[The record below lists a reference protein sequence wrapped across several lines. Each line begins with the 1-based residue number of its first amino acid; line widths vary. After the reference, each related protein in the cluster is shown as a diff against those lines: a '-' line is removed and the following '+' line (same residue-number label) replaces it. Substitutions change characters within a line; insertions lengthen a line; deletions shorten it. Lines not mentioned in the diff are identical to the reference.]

1 MNYKTIIAVLFGI
14 FLAFSLNFR
23 STKKNE
29 LVLIWRNE
37 CFHIHHWI
45 TYGCL
50 ILAMYMFKFFD
61 IKFIHLLTCFL
72 LGMIST
78 DILFYNDAFII
89 KEDCQKSFQ
98 LFNNTEKRD
107 YIQDISWKIFGNKDI
122 QTA

>member
-1 MNYKTIIAVLFGI
+1 MNYKIIIAFLFGI

-45 TYGCL
+45 TYGSW

-61 IKFIHLLTCFL
+61 IKFIHLFTYFL

-98 LFNNTEKRD
+98 PFDNTGKRD
-107 YIQDISWKIFGNKDI
+107 YIQDISWNLFGNKDI
-122 QTA
+122 QMA